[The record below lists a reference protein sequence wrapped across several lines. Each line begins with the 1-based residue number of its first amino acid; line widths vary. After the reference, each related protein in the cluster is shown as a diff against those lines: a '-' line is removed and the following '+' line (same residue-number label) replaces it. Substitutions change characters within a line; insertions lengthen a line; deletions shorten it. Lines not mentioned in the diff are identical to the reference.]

1 MDAQPYVNPQ
11 FYLQKWH
18 QATNE
23 IVAGQAFEGLS
34 MLPSDAEAFPAPT
47 FAGDVGVSEAKCFV
61 EAFLDEIDLRAVD
74 QLEAF
79 AIHDHLDATLIED
92 YVIVV

>member
-1 MDAQPYVNPQ
+1 MDARLYVNPQ
-11 FYLQKWH
+11 FYLQKWR

-23 IVAGQAFEGLS
+23 IVAGQAFEGRS
-34 MLPSDAEAFPAPT
+34 MLPSDAEAFPAPA

-61 EAFLDEIDLRAVD
+61 ETFLDEIDLRAVD
-74 QLEAF
+74 QPEAF
-79 AIHDHLDATLIED
+79 GIHDHLDATLIED

>member
-1 MDAQPYVNPQ
+1 MQ
-11 FYLQKWH
+11 
-18 QATNE
+18 
-23 IVAGQAFEGLS
+23 
-34 MLPSDAEAFPAPT
+34 PSDAEAFPAPA

-74 QLEAF
+74 QPEAL

-92 YVIVV
+92 YVIVVQLIGIVDDVGKPVAAGRSDANA